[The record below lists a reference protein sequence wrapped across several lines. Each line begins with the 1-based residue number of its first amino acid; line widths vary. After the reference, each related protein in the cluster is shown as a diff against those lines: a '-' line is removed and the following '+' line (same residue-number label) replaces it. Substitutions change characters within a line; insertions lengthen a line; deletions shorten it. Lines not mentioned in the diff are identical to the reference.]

1 VDFSLNDEQEQMQN
15 AASDLLE
22 SIETVELA
30 RRRMEGDTDAVD
42 ELWDQLAEADYTAL
56 TVPFE
61 YDGLGDGMLYLSV
74 LLEVAG
80 RYAMPGPYPETMAFA
95 VPLLSE
101 LGTEAQCE
109 RYLPD
114 VAHGTCRLS
123 FALYDPDCEPFP
135 DGVQLSATATD
146 DGYRLDGATTLVPYG
161 NEVDHVVVAG
171 RTDSKAGLDGIS
183 LFIVDTADLGVTALD
198 SLDQSRPLARVD
210 FDDVSVDE
218 DALLGD
224 EDAGGDPL
232 VHALDRYA
240 VATSAML
247 VGAADRSVDL
257 SVEHGNER
265 EQFGHPIGRYQAVKH
280 RTVDMWM
287 TMQASRSL
295 LYYAGWA
302 LDNDA
307 ADAPRA
313 VSSIKTFC
321 SENAATLFRDD
332 IQNHGG
338 MGYTWD
344 HDGHIYLKQ
353 AKAWEQ
359 FPRSADYHWNRI
371 ADSRGF

>member
-1 VDFSLNDEQEQMQN
+1 VDFSLNDEQEQMQD

-22 SIETVELA
+22 SIGTVELA
-30 RRRMEGDTDAVD
+30 RRRMAGDTAAVD
-42 ELWDQLAEADYTAL
+42 ELWEHLAEADYTAL
-56 TVPFE
+56 TVPLE
-61 YDGLGDGMLYLSV
+61 YGGLGDGMLYLSV

-80 RYAMPGPYPETMAFA
+80 RYAMPGPYPETMAVA

-109 RYLPD
+109 RYLPP
-114 VAHGTCRLS
+114 VADGAARLS
-123 FALYDPDCEPFP
+123 FALYDPDRDTFP
-135 DGVQLSATATD
+135 DCVQLEATATAE
-146 DGYRLDGATTLVPYG
+146 GYRLDGAQTYVPYG
-161 NEVDHVVVAG
+161 DEVDHVVVAA
-171 RTDSKAGLDGIS
+171 RTDPGTSLDGVS
-183 LFIVDTADLGVTALD
+183 LFVVDAADLEVTPLD
-198 SLDQSRPLARVD
+198 SLDRSRPLARVD
-210 FDDVSVDE
+210 FDDVRIAEGD
-218 DALLGD
+218 LLG
-224 EDAGGDPL
+224 EEGEGGEPL
-232 VHALDRYA
+232 VRALDRYA

-247 VGAADRSVDL
+247 VGAADRAVDL

-265 EQFGHPIGRYQAVKH
+265 EQFGHPVGRYQAVKH

-295 LYYAGWA
+295 LYYAAWA
-302 LDNDA
+302 LDSDA

-313 VSSIKTFC
+313 VSSIKAFC
-321 SENAATLFRDD
+321 SEHAATLFRDD

-344 HDGHIYLKQ
+344 HDGHVYLKQ

-359 FPRSADYHWNRI
+359 FPRSADYHWDRI